1 MTTEIGEMFLALQL
15 AARERYVCGG
25 GGSRSAATLTT
36 FVWFPRRTVAVVGR
50 RGWRGCVVAG
60 LCGGVLEGRVRGGEV
75 PQHRCQGG
83 LSSSLTH
90 CPLWERVAE
99 GKIMALRRHS
109 A

>member
-25 GGSRSAATLTT
+25 GGRGVPVRSHPDDVRL
-36 FVWFPRRTVAVVGR
+36 VPPKDGGR
-50 RGWRGCVVAG
+50 GGTERVAG

-83 LSSSLTH
+83 LSSSLTR
-90 CPLWERVAE
+90 CPLWDRVAE